1 MGEVGAA
8 KASRP
13 PCHAGAV
20 LGRSGQAGSKVRV
33 VFSRDILQLYQRLC
47 QIKSHSQVLVLS

>member
-1 MGEVGAA
+1 MGQVGAA

-13 PCHAGAV
+13 LSPADAV

-33 VFSRDILQLYQRLC
+33 VFSRDILQLY
-47 QIKSHSQVLVLS
+47 